1 MRFSDLS
8 IRNKLLV
15 SAGALFF
22 ASMIGTSL
30 TGSLVMSSA
39 AERAAESEA
48 RALLDAY
55 ASEVSGGVSRSLTV
69 AQTAASAVEGLI
81 AGGMTDRDRLGDLMI
96 RTVEANP
103 HLVGMTLAFEPNGL
117 DGRDA
122 DFVGHKY
129 SDATGRFVP
138 YFYFGADRKVAVE
151 QLVMTKEA
159 GTEGWYDMPV
169 RENRSLVTPPYTY
182 PIDGKD
188 VLMTTISWIVRKG
201 DKPVGIATSDLALT
215 AIVEK
220 MSALKPFGAGEV
232 KLVGGDDLWVSTSDA
247 ALLGKKVEDAEL
259 LRLMRSAT
267 SGAASSRVGERYLA
281 VLPVAFPGVAERWY
295 VAVDVPYAAM
305 VAGATG
311 ARNTMLAIALGL
323 LVVIL
328 GVVWFGAGA
337 LARPVARLT
346 DAMRRLA
353 GGDTSVDPGMKERRD
368 EIGDMARAVETFREN
383 ALERQRLEAAQGED
397 ARARAARQARIE
409 ALIGGFRDT
418 VRGLIGSVSETAQG
432 LDETARALS
441 TSAHDS
447 AERASETSQASSAA
461 TGNVQTVASAAEE
474 LSASIA
480 EISRQVGQTTQVVD
494 QATQGTHSTN
504 EKVAGLAAA
513 ANKIG
518 EVVSLIQAIAEQT
531 NLLALNATIEAARAG
546 EAGKGFAVV
555 AAEVKELANQTS
567 KATEEIGA
575 QIAAIQGSTGEAVAA
590 IGEIAQIMQEVN
602 GYTASI
608 ASAVEQQ
615 GAATSDIS
623 RSVQQA
629 AEGTGAVTRNMEMLA
644 STVEST
650 SAAAGNVLDA
660 SGAMSRNTDALR
672 QEIDRFLTDVAAA

>member
-15 SAGALFF
+15 SAGALFSVSIIGVSLVG
-22 ASMIGTSL
+22 SM
-30 TGSLVMSSA
+30 VMSSA
-39 AERAAESEA
+39 AERAAEREA
-48 RALLDAY
+48 QALLTSY
-55 ASEVSGGVSRSLTV
+55 ANEVSGGLTLSLTV
-69 AQTAASAVEGLI
+69 AQTTAAAVEGLI
-81 AGGMTDRDRLGDLMI
+81 ANGMTDRDRLGDMMI
-96 RTVEANP
+96 RTVEGNP
-103 HLVGMTLAFEPNGL
+103 NLVGMTLAFEPNGL

-122 DFVGHKY
+122 DFKGHKY
-129 SDATGRFVP
+129 SDANGRFVP
-138 YFYFGADRKVAVE
+138 YFYFGADKKVTVE

-159 GTEGWYDMPV
+159 GTESWYDMPV

-188 VLMTTISWIVRKG
+188 VLMTTISWVVRK
-201 DKPVGIATSDLALT
+201 DNKPVGIATSDLALT
-215 AIVEK
+215 AIVDK
-220 MSALKPFGAGEV
+220 MSSNKPFGEGEV
-232 KLVGGDDLWVSTSDA
+232 KLIGGDDLWVSTSDA
-247 ALLGKKVEDAEL
+247 SLLGKKVENAEVL
-259 LRLMRSAT
+259 KLIRASE
-267 SGAASSRVGERYLA
+267 GGEASSLVDDRYLA
-281 VLPVAFPGVAERWY
+281 AIPVSFPGVSERWY
-295 VAVDVPYAAM
+295 VMIDVPHSAM
-305 VAGATG
+305 IAGAVS
-311 ARNTMLAIALGL
+311 ARNTMLAIGGGL
-323 LVVIL
+323 LLAVLLI
-328 GVVWFGAGA
+328 VWFGAGA

-346 DAMRRLA
+346 DVMGRLA
-353 GGDTSVDPGMKERRD
+353 SGDTSVDAGMDERRD

-383 ALERQRLEAAQGED
+383 AIERQRLEDAQSED
-397 ARARAARQARIE
+397 EHARAARQARTEQLI
-409 ALIGGFRDT
+409 ADFRDKVQSLIGT
-418 VRGLIGSVSETAQG
+418 VSETANG

-441 TSAHDS
+441 ASAQES

-629 AEGTGAVTRNMEMLA
+629 AEGTGAVTRNMELLA
-644 STVEST
+644 HTVDST
-650 SAAAGNVLDA
+650 SAAADNVLDA
-660 SGAMSRNTDALR
+660 SGAMARNTDALR
-672 QEIDRFLTDVAAA
+672 GEIDRFLKDVAAA

>member
-15 SAGALFF
+15 SAGALFSVSIIGVSLVG
-22 ASMIGTSL
+22 SM
-30 TGSLVMSSA
+30 VMSSA
-39 AERAAESEA
+39 AERAAEREA
-48 RALLDAY
+48 QALLTSY
-55 ASEVSGGVSRSLTV
+55 ANEVSGGLTRSLTV
-69 AQTAASAVEGLI
+69 AQTTAAAVEGLI
-81 AGGMTDRDRLGDLMI
+81 ANGMTDRDRLGDMMI
-96 RTVEANP
+96 RTVEGNP
-103 HLVGMTLAFEPNGL
+103 NLVGMTLAFEPNGL

-122 DFVGHKY
+122 DFKGHKY
-129 SDATGRFVP
+129 SDANGRFVP
-138 YFYFGADRKVAVE
+138 YFYFGADKKVTVE

-188 VLMTTISWIVRKG
+188 VLMTTISWVVRK
-201 DKPVGIATSDLALT
+201 DNKPVGIATSDLALT
-215 AIVEK
+215 AIVDK
-220 MSALKPFGAGEV
+220 MSSNKPFGEGEV
-232 KLVGGDDLWVSTSDA
+232 KLIGGDDLWVSTSDA
-247 ALLGKKVEDAEL
+247 SLLGKKVENAEVL
-259 LRLMRSAT
+259 KLIRASE
-267 SGAASSRVGERYLA
+267 GGEASSLVDDRYLA
-281 VLPVAFPGVAERWY
+281 AIPVSFPGVSERWY
-295 VAVDVPYAAM
+295 VMIDVPHSAM
-305 VAGATG
+305 IAGAVS
-311 ARNTMLAIALGL
+311 ARNTMLAIGGGL
-323 LVVIL
+323 LLAVLVI
-328 GVVWFGAGA
+328 VWFGAGA

-346 DAMRRLA
+346 DVMGRLA
-353 GGDTSVDPGMKERRD
+353 SGDTSVDAGMDERRD

-383 ALERQRLEAAQGED
+383 AIERQRLEDAQSED
-397 ARARAARQARIE
+397 EHARAARQARTEQLI
-409 ALIGGFRDT
+409 ADFRDKVQSLIGT
-418 VRGLIGSVSETAQG
+418 VSETANG

-441 TSAHDS
+441 ASAQES

-629 AEGTGAVTRNMEMLA
+629 AEGTGAVTRNMELLA
-644 STVEST
+644 HTVDST
-650 SAAAGNVLDA
+650 SAAADNVLDA
-660 SGAMSRNTDALR
+660 SGAMARNTDALR
-672 QEIDRFLTDVAAA
+672 GEIDRFLKDVAAA

>member
-15 SAGALFF
+15 SAGALFSVSIIGVSLVG
-22 ASMIGTSL
+22 SM
-30 TGSLVMSSA
+30 VMSSA
-39 AERAAESEA
+39 AERAAEREA
-48 RALLDAY
+48 QALLTSY
-55 ASEVSGGVSRSLTV
+55 ANEVSGGLTRSLTV
-69 AQTAASAVEGLI
+69 AQTTAAAVEGLI
-81 AGGMTDRDRLGDLMI
+81 ANDMTDRDRLGDMMI
-96 RTVEANP
+96 RTVEGNP
-103 HLVGMTLAFEPNGL
+103 NLVGMTLAFEPNGL

-122 DFVGHKY
+122 DFKGHKY
-129 SDATGRFVP
+129 SDANGRFVP
-138 YFYFGADRKVAVE
+138 YFYFGADKKVTVE

-188 VLMTTISWIVRKG
+188 VLMTTISWVVRK
-201 DKPVGIATSDLALT
+201 DNKPVGIATSDLALT
-215 AIVEK
+215 AIVDK
-220 MSALKPFGAGEV
+220 MSSNKPFGEGEV
-232 KLVGGDDLWVSTSDA
+232 KLIGGDDLWVSTSDA
-247 ALLGKKVEDAEL
+247 SLLGKKVENAEVL
-259 LRLMRSAT
+259 KLIRASE
-267 SGAASSRVGERYLA
+267 GGEASSLVDDRYLA
-281 VLPVAFPGVAERWY
+281 AIPVSFPGVAERWY
-295 VAVDVPYAAM
+295 VMIDVPHSAM
-305 VAGATG
+305 IAGAVS
-311 ARNTMLAIALGL
+311 ARNTMLAIGGGL
-323 LVVIL
+323 LLAVLLI
-328 GVVWFGAGA
+328 VWFGAGA

-346 DAMRRLA
+346 DVMGRLA
-353 GGDTSVDPGMKERRD
+353 SGDTSVDAGMDERRD

-383 ALERQRLEAAQGED
+383 AIERQRLEDAQSED
-397 ARARAARQARIE
+397 EHARAARQARTEQLI
-409 ALIGGFRDT
+409 ADFRDKVQSLIGT
-418 VRGLIGSVSETAQG
+418 VSETANG

-441 TSAHDS
+441 ASAQES

-629 AEGTGAVTRNMEMLA
+629 AEGTGAVTRNMELLA
-644 STVEST
+644 HTVDST
-650 SAAAGNVLDA
+650 SAAADNVLDA
-660 SGAMSRNTDALR
+660 SGAMARNTDALR
-672 QEIDRFLTDVAAA
+672 GEIDRFLKDVAAA

>member
-15 SAGALFF
+15 SAGILFSVSIIGVSL
-22 ASMIGTSL
+22 AGSM
-30 TGSLVMSSA
+30 VMSST
-39 AERAAESEA
+39 AEGDARREA
-48 RALLDAY
+48 QALLSGY
-55 ASEVSGGVSRSLTV
+55 AADVSGDVSRSLTV
-69 AQTAASAVEGLI
+69 AKTAAAAVEGLI
-81 AGGMTDRDRLGDLMI
+81 ANGMTDRDRLGDLMI
-96 RTVEANP
+96 RTVESNP
-103 HLVGMTLAFEPNGL
+103 NLVGMTLAFEPNGL

-122 DFVGHKY
+122 EFKDHKY
-129 SDATGRFVP
+129 SDANGRFVP
-138 YFYFGADRKVAVE
+138 YFYFGADKKVAVE
-151 QLVMTKEA
+151 QLIMTKEA

-169 RENRSLVTPPYTY
+169 RENRSLITPPYTY

-188 VLMTTISWIVRKG
+188 VLMTTISWVVRKG
-201 DKPVGIATSDLALT
+201 DKAVGIATSDLSLAD
-215 AIVEK
+215 IVEK
-220 MSALKPFGAGEV
+220 MSANRPFGQGEV
-232 KLVGGDDLWVSTSDA
+232 KLIGGDDLWVSTSDTN
-247 ALLGKKVEDAEL
+247 LLGKKVEDGEVLKL
-259 LRLMRSAT
+259 LR
-267 SGAASSRVGERYLA
+267 AADAGQSESLVGDRFLTA
-281 VLPVAFPGVAERWY
+281 VPVTFPGVAERWY
-295 VAVDVPYAAM
+295 VTLDVPYSAM
-305 VAGATG
+305 IAGAVA
-311 ARNTMLAIALGL
+311 ARNTMLAIGFGL
-323 LVVIL
+323 LLAVL
-328 GVVWFGAGA
+328 AVVWLGAGA

-346 DAMRRLA
+346 DVMARLA
-353 GGDTSVDPGMKERRD
+353 AGDTSVDAGMDERRD
-368 EIGDMARAVETFREN
+368 EIGDMARAVETFRDN
-383 ALERQRLEAAQGED
+383 AIERQRLEGAQSEE
-397 ARARAARQARIE
+397 AQARAARQARTE
-409 ALIGGFRDT
+409 ALIADFRDK
-418 VRGLIGSVSETAQG
+418 VQALIGTVSATANG

-441 TSAHDS
+441 SSAQES
-447 AERASETSQASSAA
+447 AERASETTQASSIA
-461 TGNVQTVASAAEE
+461 TDSVQTVASAAEE

-494 QATQGTHSTN
+494 QATQGTRQTN

-555 AAEVKELANQTS
+555 AAEVKELATQTS

-590 IGEIAQIMQEVN
+590 IGEIAQIMQDVN

-629 AEGTGAVTRNMEMLA
+629 AEGTGAVTRNMELLA
-644 STVEST
+644 NTVDST
-650 SAAAGNVLDA
+650 SSAADNVLDA

-672 QEIDRFLTDVAAA
+672 QEIDRFLHEVAAA

>member
-15 SAGALFF
+15 SAGALFSVSIIGVSLVG
-22 ASMIGTSL
+22 SM
-30 TGSLVMSSA
+30 VMSSA
-39 AERAAESEA
+39 AESAAEREA
-48 RALLDAY
+48 KALLTSY
-55 ASEVSGGVSRSLTV
+55 ANEVSGSLTRSLTV
-69 AQTAASAVEGLI
+69 AKSVAAAAEGLI
-81 AGGMTDRDRLGDLMI
+81 ANGMTDRDRLGDLMI
-96 RTVEANP
+96 KTVENNP

-122 DFVGHKY
+122 DFKDHKY
-129 SDATGRFVP
+129 SDANGRFVP
-138 YFYFGADRKVAVE
+138 YFYFGEDKKVAVE

-169 RENRSLVTPPYTY
+169 RENRSLLTPPYAY

-188 VLMTTISWIVRKG
+188 VLLTTISWVVRK
-201 DKPVGIATSDLALT
+201 DNKPIGIATSDLALSGI
-215 AIVEK
+215 ADR
-220 MSALKPFGAGEV
+220 MAANHPFGAGEV
-232 KLVGGDDLWVSTSDA
+232 KLIGGDNLWVATSDTA
-247 ALLGKKVEDAEL
+247 TLGKTVEDGNVLEVLQKVGTEA
-259 LRLMRSAT
+259 
-267 SGAASSRVGERYLA
+267 AASLFGERYVA
-281 VLPVAFPGVAERWY
+281 IQPVTFPDVQERWY
-295 VAVDVPYAAM
+295 VVLDVPHSAM
-305 VAGATG
+305 IAGAVT
-311 ARNTMLAIALGL
+311 ARNTMLAIGLGL
-323 LVVIL
+323 LGAVLVL
-328 GVVWFGAGA
+328 VWFGAGA

-346 DAMRRLA
+346 DVMGRLA
-353 GGDTSVDPGMKERRD
+353 AGDTSVDAGMDERRD

-383 ALERQRLEAAQGED
+383 AIERQRLEEAQSED
-397 ARARAARQARIE
+397 AHARAARQARTEQLI
-409 ALIGGFRDT
+409 ADFRDKVQSLIGT
-418 VRGLIGSVSETAQG
+418 VSETASG

-441 TSAHDS
+441 ASAQES

-480 EISRQVGQTTQVVD
+480 EISRQVGQTTQVVN

-513 ANKIG
+513 AHKIG

-615 GAATSDIS
+615 GAATNDIS

-629 AEGTGAVTRNMEMLA
+629 AEGTGSVTRNMEMLA
-644 STVEST
+644 HTVDST
-650 SAAAGNVLDA
+650 SAAADNVLDA

-672 QEIDRFLTDVAAA
+672 GEIDRFLKDVAAA